1 MRDTYRR
8 SAAIKRSLMQFFPPL
23 TGHRERH
30 FTTLAQQPLTLV
42 LDGSVVGR
50 GCVALM
56 LSVVYHGRA
65 LPLAWVVIKGKKGH
79 FSQEIHCA
87 LLAQVH
93 SLLPPNATVI
103 FLGDGEFD
111 GIELQGAIRA
121 YGWHYVCRTA
131 SNILVTA
138 CGV

>member
-56 LSVVYHGRA
+56 LRVVYHGRA
-65 LPLAWVVIKGKKGH
+65 LPLAWVVVKGKKGH
-79 FSQEIHCA
+79 FSQATHGA
-87 LLAQVH
+87 LLQQIQP
-93 SLLPPNATVI
+93 LLPA
-103 FLGDGEFD
+103 
-111 GIELQGAIRA
+111 RA
-121 YGWHYVCRTA
+121 D
-131 SNILVTA
+131 VTL
-138 CGV
+138 